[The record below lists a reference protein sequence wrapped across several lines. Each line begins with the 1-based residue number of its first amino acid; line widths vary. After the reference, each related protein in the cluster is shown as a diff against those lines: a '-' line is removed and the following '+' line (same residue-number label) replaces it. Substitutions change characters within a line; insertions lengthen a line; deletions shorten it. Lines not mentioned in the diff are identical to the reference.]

1 MGTERSL
8 KEKSFE
14 CSLRQELKLHINERL
29 YRQGIISMNRQR
41 FDWYPKIRTR
51 DWQKKLRNFSQ

>member
-29 YRQGIISMNRQR
+29 YRQGIISRNIYEQA
-41 FDWYPKIRTR
+41 KIRLVSKDT
-51 DWQKKLRNFSQ
+51 NS